1 MEPGLAFLARHLEAL
16 IFCSPHPLTTD
27 EMKACL
33 SEMLGTE
40 VPEADIEAALQA
52 VTDKF
57 ADEAHAIRVVRS
69 GGGYQML
76 TKAAYQASVNI
87 FLKQTSKKKLSQ
99 AALETIAIVAY
110 RQPVTKAQIE
120 QIRGVGSDYALQK
133 LLEKGLLEIKG
144 KSDAVGRPLLYGT
157 TPKFMDYFGLNSL
170 KDLPQP
176 KDLAEET
183 NQIGLEPATGP
194 TDEAEQ

>member
-1 MEPGLAFLARHLEAL
+1 MEQGLAFLARHLEAL
-16 IFCSPHPLTTD
+16 IFCSPHPITPD
-27 EMKACL
+27 EMRACL
-33 SEMLGTE
+33 AEMLGTD

-52 VTDKF
+52 VIDKF
-57 ADEAHAIRVVRS
+57 ADEVHAIRVVRS

-76 TKAAYQASVNI
+76 TKAAYQASINI
-87 FLKQTSKKKLSQ
+87 LLKQTSKKKLSQ

-120 QIRGVGSDYALQK
+120 QLRGVGSDYALQK
-133 LLEKGLLEIKG
+133 LLEKGLLEITG

-157 TPKFMDYFGLNSL
+157 TQKFMDYFGLNSL

-183 NQIGLEPATGP
+183 NQIGLEPATEPGH
-194 TDEAEQ
+194 EAEQ